1 MATALELLHKYEVQQ
16 TSYCIEG
23 TTQTTHMFL
32 RAISTSA
39 PKAYKKLP
47 LLRLLS
53 EASKELML
61 NELEVALWAIYLE
74 RLVWP
79 VTDTQLSLV
88 FAAFSVKLYLNDDTE
103 PIEAQLSRRIANFSG
118 MYESWT
124 EDKQFTVSPRE
135 LNSKFRALTSLAQQ
149 PEDEAIVDYNYYVD
163 DILQIAPATTHAQE
177 PPLCEVKEEVFEDL
191 SLDRNMSI
199 SSDWMQAF
207 IDVSS
212 LSRVNSRL

>member
-1 MATALELLHKYEVQQ
+1 MALELLHKYEVQQ

-23 TTQTTHMFL
+23 TTQTTQMFL

-103 PIEAQLSRRIANFSG
+103 PIEAQLSRRIANFSE

-207 IDVSS
+207 IDASS